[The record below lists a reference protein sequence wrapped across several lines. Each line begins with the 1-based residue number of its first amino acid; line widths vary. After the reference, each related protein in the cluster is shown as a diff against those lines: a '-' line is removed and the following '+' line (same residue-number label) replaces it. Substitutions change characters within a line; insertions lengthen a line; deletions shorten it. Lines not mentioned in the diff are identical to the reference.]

1 MRLRMS
7 AARALADAGARDE
20 SAGAGDGGVKMHGDG
35 SGSAVTSTNERRA
48 MKRSDEKVE
57 ETESCVAQPAQL
69 AAGEL
74 AGREVAEAV
83 SVARRRAAP
92 APPEPSKTRAS
103 PCHYRIVL
111 RRVASAVQLCGG
123 PNLPSLARLGSAPL
137 STVELLV

>member
-1 MRLRMS
+1 MS

-83 SVARRRAAP
+83 SVARRELRLR
-92 APPEPSKTRAS
+92 PPNR
-103 PCHYRIVL
+103 
-111 RRVASAVQLCGG
+111 
-123 PNLPSLARLGSAPL
+123 ARLGQVCA
-137 STVELLV
+137 TTELLRYGDATASVVSAG

>member
-1 MRLRMS
+1 MS

-48 MKRSDEKVE
+48 IMKRSDEKVE
-57 ETESCVAQPAQL
+57 ETEVALRNQRSWPRVN
-69 AAGEL
+69 L

-103 PCHYRIVL
+103 PCRYRIGM
-111 RRVASAVQLCGG
+111 VASAYKIRIFLY
-123 PNLPSLARLGSAPL
+123 
-137 STVELLV
+137 